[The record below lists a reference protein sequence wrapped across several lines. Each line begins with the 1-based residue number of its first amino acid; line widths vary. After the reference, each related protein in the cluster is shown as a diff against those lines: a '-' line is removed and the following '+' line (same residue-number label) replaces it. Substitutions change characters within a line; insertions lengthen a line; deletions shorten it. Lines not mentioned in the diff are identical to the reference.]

1 MFRRRDQQQ
10 HAVVFL
16 RLAKFPESKQSIGV
30 GLDVAALQR
39 FYRRDNELNAGLIL
53 KLLKLCFERAAA
65 VRADDIGLIDHA
77 AGQRRIVECEGNER
91 RKAENDCGNRYS
103 GASHCG
109 GLLKFQN
116 FTVGGFSEPSLA
128 VKSAI
133 GFSPE
138 NAVFA
143 QITVGKVRSAVLKA
157 RTASM

>member
-53 KLLKLCFERAAA
+53 KLLKLCFERAAYLL
-65 VRADDIGLIDHA
+65 ADDIGLIDHA
-77 AGQRRIVECEGNER
+77 AGQRRIIKGKSGKSRKTER
-91 RKAENDCGNRYS
+91 DRGSQYR
-103 GASHCG
+103 GASHG
-109 GLLKFQN
+109 SKLLEFQN

-143 QITVGKVRSAVLKA
+143 QITVGNVRSAVL
-157 RTASM
+157 

>member
-1 MFRRRDQQQ
+1 MFRARRGF
-10 HAVVFL
+10 A
-16 RLAKFPESKQSIGV
+16 R
-30 GLDVAALQR
+30 
-39 FYRRDNELNAGLIL
+39 Y
-53 KLLKLCFERAAA
+53 
-65 VRADDIGLIDHA
+65 DIGLIDHT
-77 AGQRRIVECEGNER
+77 AGQPRIVEREGNER

>member
-53 KLLKLCFERAAA
+53 ELLKLCFERAAA
-65 VRADDIGLIDHA
+65 LRADDIGLIDHT
-77 AGQRRIVECEGNER
+77 AGQRRIVEREGNER
-91 RKAENDCGNRYS
+91 RKAENDCGNWYS

-116 FTVGGFSEPSLA
+116 FTVGGFS
-128 VKSAI
+128 
-133 GFSPE
+133 PE
-138 NAVFA
+138 NAVLA
-143 QITVGKVRSAVLKA
+143 QITFGKVRSAVL
-157 RTASM
+157 